1 MTSANGS
8 ASKRDSARKA
18 FPGAAEHESEWDDFF
33 RYNPA
38 SRHRRRIL
46 HGLIASNR
54 LSFERV
60 LDVGCGDGR
69 LLEEMHKRY
78 GCQIYG
84 IEVGQTSCPVRL
96 GEKLSGFYKL
106 DIQKACIPERF
117 DLLLCTELL
126 EHMSDEKAAACNL
139 ARMCKQEAYLL
150 VTVPAGPMRKTDI
163 YMGHV
168 CHYTQGALIS
178 LLSNAGFI
186 TLECFAWGN
195 PFHSL
200 YRKILDIFPKRIMQD
215 YAKARYTWKNKL
227 LCQVLYYTF
236 FLNSYQTGNQL
247 FYLGKLR

>member
-1 MTSANGS
+1 MISAD
-8 ASKRDSARKA
+8 KTEQVLL
-18 FPGAAEHESEWDDFF
+18 GAAAHESEWDDFF

-46 HGLIASNR
+46 HTLISRNR
-54 LSFERV
+54 LSFKRV
-60 LDVGCGDGR
+60 LDIGCGDGR

-78 GCQIYG
+78 GCQMYG
-84 IEVGQTSCPVRL
+84 IEVGHTSCPGRL
-96 GEKLSGFYKL
+96 GEKLSGFYKI
-106 DIQKACIPERF
+106 DIQEERAPGEF

-126 EHMSDEKAAACNL
+126 EHIPNIKAAACNL
-139 ARMCKQEAYLL
+139 ARMCKKEGAHLL

-168 CHYTQGALIS
+168 RHYTQGALIS
-178 LLSNAGFI
+178 LLSNVGFD

-215 YAKARYTWKNKL
+215 YAKTRYTWKNKL